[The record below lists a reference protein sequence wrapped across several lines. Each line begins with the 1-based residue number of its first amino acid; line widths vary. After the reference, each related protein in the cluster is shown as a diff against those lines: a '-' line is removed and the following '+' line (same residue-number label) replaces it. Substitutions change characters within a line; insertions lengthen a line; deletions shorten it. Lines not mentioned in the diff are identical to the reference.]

1 MTDLAVL
8 GLRVES
14 QEVAQAEDRLDDL
27 TRSAAQAEKG
37 LDRLGNTARHAGHG
51 VNAIVTQQVAIRR
64 QFGFTAQEGLNLSRQ
79 MADIGVTA
87 AMGMN
92 PLMIALQQGP
102 QLFDILQMA
111 AVRSGMSIRAA
122 FVATGAVIWT
132 ALAPILPIIAGIGL
146 AVGAVAGVTALAA
159 RSMNKEF
166 GDLTVGMGL
175 TEEQLEKVQNKGV
188 TMGDVV
194 KGTLKTITD
203 EINTILGP
211 TIEKIGGWFSDAMDA
226 ATRWVLGATKAIVGS
241 QVGAMYAIK
250 ATWRQFPAMMA
261 DAFALAVNHVAAAV
275 ENMVNRVIDGY
286 NKALPVLR
294 ALTAATGP
302 AGMVRAAGMSEA
314 SHIRLGRMQSSGALA
329 SGLVEGINAYGAGY
343 QAGAAWVDGVAEK
356 LEANTVGAA
365 RDRIRE
371 KAGEAPEERAAR
383 AGRQRQTRPERIN
396 LVTPERQRLEPLRQ
410 MSIELIN
417 PLQAIADEMRLIDDL
432 ARDMAQGLSSAF
444 GESGR
449 ALGDVLTVMTGYQS
463 RMAQINLAESEQRLT
478 AAQAARE
485 RAQAEI
491 QSYGDMAAAA
501 RGFFQE
507 GSDGYRILLAIEQVY
522 RAQQLLGMMQAIIW
536 GRKET
541 AEQVA
546 QDATKAKSGA
556 IVAYVN
562 AIKNL
567 PFPLN
572 LAAGAATVAALM
584 AVGASMTRGP
594 SGGSSKAAEAQE
606 AYDTSQHRAAEG
618 HYAIG
623 YAAGRTIDVR
633 VTADRDGLNAYV
645 ENTAER
651 VAAPMAAQA
660 GMAAVS
666 YNRAE
671 QQQAQRRQRQRFT

>member
-64 QFGFTAQEGLNLSRQ
+64 QFGFTAQEGLNFSRQ

-92 PLMIALQQGP
+92 PLMIAIQQGP
-102 QLFDILQMA
+102 QLFDILQVA
-111 AVRSGMSIRAA
+111 GARAGLGLRA
-122 FVATGAVIWT
+122 TFIATGAVIWT
-132 ALAPILPIIAGIGL
+132 ALAPILPIIAAIGAAA
-146 AVGAVAGVTALAA
+146 AVMGGTLALAT

-188 TMGDVV
+188 TMGDVLT
-194 KGTLKTITD
+194 GTLKTITD
-203 EINTILGP
+203 EINNVIGP
-211 TIEKIGGWFSDAMDA
+211 TIKKIGEWWDQTLD
-226 ATRWVLGATKAIVGS
+226 WVTKVMVNYYKVVVGGFLGAYRAIS
-241 QVGAMYAIK
+241 
-250 ATWRQFPAMMA
+250 ATWRQFPAMMG
-261 DAFALAVNHVAAAV
+261 DAFTRSVNFVAEAV
-275 ENMVNRVIDGY
+275 ENMVNRVVDGY
-286 NKALPVLR
+286 NKALPMLK
-294 ALTAATGP
+294 ALMVATGP
-302 AGMVRAAGMSEA
+302 AGIINAARMKVG

-329 SGLVEGINAYGAGY
+329 SGLSEASAAFSEGYRTGV
-343 QAGAAWVDGVAEK
+343 AWVDGVVDK
-356 LEANTVGAA
+356 LEANTLNAS
-365 RDRIRE
+365 RNRIRE
-371 KAGEAPEERAAR
+371 EAGEGPEAKAARAAR
-383 AGRQRQTRPERIN
+383 TRREPVERIRLQQFRPERI
-396 LVTPERQRLEPLRQ
+396 EPLRN
-410 MSIELIN
+410 IVIDLVE
-417 PLQAIADEMRLIDDL
+417 PLQLVADELRLIDDL
-432 ARDMAQGLSSAF
+432 ARDMSQGLSSAF

-449 ALGDVLTVMTGYQS
+449 ALGDLLTTMTGYQS
-463 RMAQINLAESEQRLT
+463 RLAQIDLAEKQKKLS

-522 RAQQLLGMMQAIIW
+522 RAQQLLGMMQSIIW